1 MFQTWEWQ
9 TDKPL
14 LTSPPQPSRFCFSVL
29 PSFVWI
35 PHIPGHWAEEK
46 SHLVTMS
53 APRERPSALTCRGE
67 RGKHTL
73 LFGYQSTHYKQE
85 RWGGGRGGEEGAGEE
100 ESLAFRG
107 FSPTARCTHNAV
119 SFVRISQPRIVHSP
133 GGCEKH
139 CARRSNHALP
149 ATVRQQQA
157 SSTAHGPR
165 EWRDMLTASSE
176 VSLPSW

>member
-1 MFQTWEWQ
+1 MAA
-9 TDKPL
+9 L
-14 LTSPPQPSRFCFSVL
+14 LHESLGVVGRVA
-29 PSFVWI
+29 
-35 PHIPGHWAEEK
+35 AEAVEAYLRDPEK
-46 SHLVTMS
+46 CEAKRS
-53 APRERPSALTCRGE
+53 
-67 RGKHTL
+67 
-73 LFGYQSTHYKQE
+73 
-85 RWGGGRGGEEGAGEE
+85 WGGGRGGEEGAGEE

-176 VSLPSW
+176 VSLPS